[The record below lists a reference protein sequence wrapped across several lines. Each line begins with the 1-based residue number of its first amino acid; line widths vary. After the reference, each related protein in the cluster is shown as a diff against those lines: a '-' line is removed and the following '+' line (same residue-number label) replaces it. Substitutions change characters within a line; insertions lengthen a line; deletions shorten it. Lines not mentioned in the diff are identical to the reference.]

1 MKDNTKIA
9 LTVKQKQLIADF
21 KDLLKK
27 MENENIGIVGELN
40 YFSKWE
46 KNYLYLQ
53 LFNKEEVESVEKYCD
68 IDEVEEE
75 NEEFVV
81 NENDVEKIELPS
93 KLTKIPNFMFYGALA
108 LKDVTIP
115 DGVTEIGSWAFASC
129 TSLER
134 IDIKLFV

>member
-9 LTVKQKQLIADF
+9 LTTKQKKLIADF

-27 MENENIGIVGELN
+27 MESENIGIVGELN

-68 IDEVEEE
+68 IDEVDED
-75 NEEFVV
+75 NEEFIV
-81 NENDVEKIELPS
+81 NENDVEKIELPIMEAIQTGDS
-93 KLTKIPNFMFYGALA
+93 YGNECYTVWF
-108 LKDVTIP
+108 KEEV
-115 DGVTEIGSWAFASC
+115 
-129 TSLER
+129 
-134 IDIKLFV
+134 

>member
-27 MENENIGIVGELN
+27 MGNENIGIVGELN

-81 NENDVEKIELPS
+81 NENDVEKIELP
-93 KLTKIPNFMFYGALA
+93 IM
-108 LKDVTIP
+108 DVIHTG
-115 DGVTEIGSWAFASC
+115 DSLGNECYTVWFTE
-129 TSLER
+129 
-134 IDIKLFV
+134 DV

>member
-21 KDLLKK
+21 KDLSKK

-53 LFNKEEVESVEKYCD
+53 LFNKEEDQGSGHQR
-68 IDEVEEE
+68 
-75 NEEFVV
+75 
-81 NENDVEKIELPS
+81 NDLPPRR
-93 KLTKIPNFMFYGALA
+93 KWTAP
-108 LKDVTIP
+108 
-115 DGVTEIGSWAFASC
+115 
-129 TSLER
+129 
-134 IDIKLFV
+134 

>member
-53 LFNKEEVESVEKYCD
+53 
-68 IDEVEEE
+68 
-75 NEEFVV
+75 
-81 NENDVEKIELPS
+81 
-93 KLTKIPNFMFYGALA
+93 
-108 LKDVTIP
+108 
-115 DGVTEIGSWAFASC
+115 
-129 TSLER
+129 
-134 IDIKLFV
+134 